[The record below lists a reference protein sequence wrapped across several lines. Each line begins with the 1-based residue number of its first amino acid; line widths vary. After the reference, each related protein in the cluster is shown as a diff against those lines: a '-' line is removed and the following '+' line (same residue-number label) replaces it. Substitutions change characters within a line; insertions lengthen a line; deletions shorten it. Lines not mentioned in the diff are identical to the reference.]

1 MYAIIGASGH
11 TGKIVAEQLLAH
23 GKKVRVIGR
32 DAKRLEGLVQKGA
45 EPFVANVTDA
55 AAMTTAFTGAKAA
68 YLMIPPNPTSAD
80 VRRDQEQ
87 VSDALAAA
95 VRNAGVEYAVL
106 LSSVGA
112 DKPDRT
118 GPVVGLHNFENK
130 LNAVGPLKAL
140 HLRAAYFMENLLPQ
154 VGIIQNFG
162 MAGGPLRGDLK
173 VPMIATQDIGAVA
186 ADALLK
192 LEFSGKQARE
202 LLGQRDVTYQE
213 IASVIGRAIG
223 KPGLNYV
230 QLLPAQV
237 KPALMQV
244 GMSAN
249 MADLILDMA
258 EALNT
263 GYMAALEPRSAQNT
277 TPTSIEAFVAKQ
289 IAPQFA
295 ANAASA

>member
-1 MYAIIGASGH
+1 
-11 TGKIVAEQLLAH
+11 
-23 GKKVRVIGR
+23 
-32 DAKRLEGLVQKGA
+32 
-45 EPFVANVTDA
+45 
-55 AAMTTAFTGAKAA
+55 
-68 YLMIPPNPTSAD
+68 
-80 VRRDQEQ
+80 
-87 VSDALAAA
+87 
-95 VRNAGVEYAVL
+95 
-106 LSSVGA
+106 
-112 DKPDRT
+112 
-118 GPVVGLHNFENK
+118 
-130 LNAVGPLKAL
+130 
-140 HLRAAYFMENLLPQ
+140 
-154 VGIIQNFG
+154 

-213 IASVIGRAIG
+213 IASVIGQAIG

-249 MADLILDMA
+249 MADLILEMA
-258 EALNT
+258 EALNS
-263 GYMAALEPRSAQNT
+263 GHMVSLVPRSAHNT